1 MTQTAVRVSACRH
14 MLDLTMSHLLVPA
27 LLLQRD
33 ASSDDDSEA
42 DAAAAVTVAQP
53 ASGAQQLM
61 AVEHKSTAQPQLPA
75 HPAGHSPGSVSHGAP
90 GQDVAPPHWPSHSY
104 GAFAVSS
111 GTERHMQT
119 AAAAAA
125 ADHRFPSAPL
135 PHQVSMDQ
143 SPLSVCCLP
152 AALRAVNS
160 LAMELWTS
168 ACMGPP
174 SLAEHMCTCNSA
186 AAFHWKCA

>member
-1 MTQTAVRVSACRH
+1 
-14 MLDLTMSHLLVPA
+14 MLDLTMSHLLDPA

-42 DAAAAVTVAQP
+42 DAAAAATVAQP

-61 AVEHKSTAQPQLPA
+61 AAERNSTAQPQLPA
-75 HPAGHSPGSVSHGAP
+75 HPAGHSPGGVSHGAT
-90 GQDVAPPHWPSHSY
+90 GQDVAPPHWPSPSY
-104 GAFAVSS
+104 GGFAASS

-119 AAAAAA
+119 AAAA
-125 ADHRFPSAPL
+125 DHRFPSAQL
-135 PHQVSMDQ
+135 SHQVSMDQ
-143 SPLSVCCLP
+143 SPLSVCCP
-152 AALRAVNS
+152 SAALRAVKS
-160 LAMELWTS
+160 LAVELWTS

-186 AAFHWKCA
+186 AAFHRKCA